1 MNPTPPGD
9 YYYVMDQVITQLLE
23 QWGFAGAI
31 LLGLG
36 YLIYIRIKDVRGQ
49 SKNTKHIDDS
59 IDTLSQKVD
68 DKFKVTNER
77 IDVLNERVEDNHKQ
91 FENRFEQIESSISA
105 QPGIVMGQIRDK
117 EIKDNAEHQEKFLA
131 QFSSASKLNKILNTY
146 IKSVNCDHIFVGY
159 FHNGGTSLSGIPFCK
174 YDIIAEKFKPG
185 IRDNDVEFCPIY
197 KDVNIY
203 SHGDLPIFLTQ
214 NKYVYFKIN
223 DDLSSDLQDV
233 DDILYR
239 RMVGRK
245 VKQILVHL
253 LYDENGSPFGFVG
266 GIEYEGDELDIDEI
280 KECAKE
286 LENIHEN

>member
-1 MNPTPPGD
+1 
-9 YYYVMDQVITQLLE
+9 MDQVITQLLE

-36 YLIYIRIKDVRGQ
+36 YLIYIRIKDVRSH
-49 SKNTKHIDDS
+49 SKNTKHIDAS

-77 IDVLNERVEDNHKQ
+77 IDVLNTKVEDNHKR
-91 FENRFEQIESSISA
+91 FEKRFEQIEDSINE
-105 QPGIVMGQIRDK
+105 QPDIVMGQIREK
-117 EIKDNAEHQEKFLA
+117 EQRAANEHHEMFIK
-131 QFSSASKLNKILNTY
+131 QFSSASKLNKILNAY
-146 IKSVNCDHIFVGY
+146 IKSINCDHIFVGY

-174 YDIIAEKFKPG
+174 YDIITEKFKPG
-185 IRDNDVEFCPIY
+185 IRENDIELCRIY

-223 DDLSSDLQDV
+223 DDMTSDLQDI

-253 LYDENGSPFGFVG
+253 LYDETGSPFGFVG
-266 GIEYEGDELDIDEI
+266 GIEYEGDEMDVEEI